1 MRPLAV
7 PSAAKDLHLTIV
19 ILALSAACVTGG
31 VGVGPATTP
40 DAIARLERQQQTNP
54 ASAGVNR
61 SLGIAYYQTGRYA
74 DARKAL
80 ETAAR
85 LDPKDGTT
93 ALYLGLTAEAQ
104 NDLPAARIAYSSYL
118 QFGRTSKVRSQ
129 LQSRLAALA
138 RRELEAEAKLAVQ
151 QEAALGGQPGSP
163 RTVAVMPLRFS
174 GADSSLKP
182 LERGFADLLT
192 TDLSRS
198 SQLTLVERA
207 RLQALLDEM
216 KLQGS
221 GATDAETNV
230 RAGRLVR
237 AGRVVQGSLLQLDPS
252 QLRVDAAV
260 VNVPTT
266 QVQGVAQGSD
276 QLDQI
281 FNLEKKIALDLFRE
295 LGVTLT
301 VSEQNAIEQRPT
313 RSLAAFVAYSRGLAA
328 EDEGRYDDASRYFND
343 AVRLDPG
350 FGAAQQKGQ
359 EARSIS
365 AGAAVSSQTI
375 QTSLKGT
382 SEGAVVAAAS
392 QGSAGAAAGGSLATT
407 VMSAAND
414 VNNSPAASATSAAAV
429 STTTPPTTVP
439 TVEAVTSGL
448 NVEKPITT
456 GTIVLQLPRPKLP

>member
-1 MRPLAV
+1 MRPFSPFV
-7 PSAAKDLHLTIV
+7 PIV
-19 ILALSAACVTGG
+19 VLALAAACVTGG
-31 VGVGPATTP
+31 VGVGSAVPTP
-40 DAIARLERQQQTNP
+40 DALARLERQQQATP
-54 ASAGVNR
+54 TAAGVNR
-61 SLGIAYYQTGRYA
+61 SLGIAYYQLGRYA

-85 LDPKDGTT
+85 LDARDGTT

-104 NDLPAARIAYSSYL
+104 NDIPAARRAYSSYI
-118 QFGRTSKVRSQ
+118 QVGRTNRVRSQ

-138 RRELEAEAKLAVQ
+138 RKELEADAKLAVQ
-151 QEAALGGQPGSP
+151 QEAALGAQPGSP
-163 RTVAVMPLRFS
+163 RTVAVMPLRFN
-174 GADSSLKP
+174 GVDSSLKP

-207 RLQALLDEM
+207 RLQAVLDEM
-216 KLQGS
+216 RLQKS

-230 RAGRLVR
+230 RAGRLMR

-252 QLRVDAAV
+252 RLRVDAAV

-266 QVQGVAQGSD
+266 QVQGVAQGAD

-301 VSEQNAIEQRPT
+301 VAERNAIEQRPT
-313 RSLAAFVAYSRGLAA
+313 RSLAAFVAYSRGLTA
-328 EDEGRYDDASRYFND
+328 EDEGRYDDAARYFND
-343 AVRLDPG
+343 ALRLDPG

-359 EARSIS
+359 EARAIS
-365 AGAAVSSQTI
+365 AGTAVSAQTI
-375 QTSLKGT
+375 QTGLQGT
-382 SEGAVVAAAS
+382 SEGAVVAAAA
-392 QGSAGAAAGGSLATT
+392 QGSTASGSATTTSLTTT

-414 VNNSPAASATSAAAV
+414 VNTSSAAAATAGA
-429 STTTPPTTVP
+429 SASAATPPVTAP
-439 TVEAVTSGL
+439 PNDQVTSGL
-448 NVEKPITT
+448 GIDKPVAT
-456 GTIVLQLPRPKLP
+456 GTVILQLPRPKLP